1 MKSQGTSIVIWAF
14 AMFLPIIFFTV
25 ITDNW
30 NESKPVLP
38 FIVCPI
44 LFAGA
49 AWLTAKNWSWVAW
62 GAVAGLAEAAALVFL
77 A

>member
-1 MKSQGTSIVIWAF
+1 MKSQGASIVIWAF
-14 AMFLPIIFFTV
+14 ALFLPIIFFTV
-25 ITDNW
+25 ITDNLH
-30 NESKPVLP
+30 ESKPLLP
-38 FIVCPI
+38 FIICPL

-62 GAVAGLAEAAALVFL
+62 GAVAGLAEAALLVFT